1 MRKPSQLYLAR
12 MLVILLLAMFGAV
25 IDDEETFSTL
35 PSQNAGDPF
44 ASDVW
49 GSNR

>member
-1 MRKPSQLYLAR
+1 M
-12 MLVILLLAMFGAV
+12 ILLLAMFGAV
-25 IDDEETFSTL
+25 IDDEETISTL

-49 GSNR
+49 SRNRR